1 MSKKHKKGGKAQPAP
16 LKIGVLISG
25 SGTNLQAIVDAIAAG
40 KVNAQVVK
48 VLSSRPDA
56 FGLQRAENAG
66 IPVVA
71 LNRDVYADA
80 SAANA
85 RIVQEMKD
93 AGAEYLVMAGY
104 MRMVGSEVLDAYP
117 DRVVNLHPALL
128 PSFVGA
134 HAIRD
139 AFEAGVKVTGVTV
152 HFANA
157 EYDKGPIIAQ
167 KAVRVKEGDTLEKY
181 AIEEA
186 REYEAERVD
195 YQTINGVFLAY
206 YYSYEEYDGQM
217 YSVANYLFEEGQYFM
232 KISFWLDGE
241 IAVRQAD
248 RILSTLRYT
257 DDRR

>member
-1 MSKKHKKGGKAQPAP
+1 MGKNAKKAKDGRES

-25 SGTNLQAIVDAIAAG
+25 SGTNLQAIIDAIDAG
-40 KVNAQVVK
+40 KVNAQVVL

-56 FGLQRAENAG
+56 YGLQRAEAAG
-66 IPVVA
+66 IPTVA

-80 SAANA
+80 HAANQ
-85 RIVQEMKD
+85 RIADEMKA

-104 MRMVGSEVLDAYP
+104 MRMVGAEVLDAYP

-134 HAIRD
+134 HAIQD

-167 KAVRVKEGDTLEKY
+167 KAVPVKEGDTIDEL
-181 AIEEA
+181 EA
-186 REYEAERVD
+186 RIHKAEHKLYPKVVGWIADGRVSLD
-195 YQTINGVFLAY
+195 ESRHVV
-206 YYSYEEYDGQM
+206 
-217 YSVANYLFEEGQYFM
+217 VAG
-232 KISFWLDGE
+232 K
-241 IAVRQAD
+241 
-248 RILSTLRYT
+248 
-257 DDRR
+257 